1 MKIVKLGAFALAAG
15 MAALLVMP
23 ADAEA
28 KRKRQQCF
36 AAAGDGTA
44 ITGDLARTNAK
55 QALDNVIAKQKG
67 KAVGKVKYD
76 CTTTA
81 AIVSNCRASQRA
93 CR

>member
-1 MKIVKLGAFALAAG
+1 MKIVKLSAFAVAAG
-15 MAALLVMP
+15 MAALLMVP

-44 ITGDLARTNAK
+44 ITADLARTNAK
-55 QALDNVIAKQKG
+55 QALDNVVSKQKA
-67 KAVGKVKYD
+67 KAAGKVKYE

-81 AIVSNCRASQRA
+81 AIVNNCRATQRA
-93 CR
+93 CK

>member
-1 MKIVKLGAFALAAG
+1 MKIVKLGACAVAAG
-15 MAALLVMP
+15 MAALLMMP

-44 ITGDLARTNAK
+44 ITADLARTNAK
-55 QALDNVIAKQKG
+55 QALDSVIAKQKG
-67 KAVGKVKYD
+67 KAAGKVKYE
-76 CTTTA
+76 CSTTA
-81 AIVSNCRASQRA
+81 AIVTNCRASQRA